1 LFVGDK
7 IKQLRGKLTVR
18 EFALKVGLSP
28 SYISDLETNKNK
40 NKMPST
46 KALMKIA
53 EAHNK
58 DLSYFFGS
66 DDNILVDMR
75 DYKDKAPRIVK
86 DFLEMKDAPAF
97 ASLMIDLHKKG
108 ITPEEVAAV
117 FSAMEKQILKKRNDS
132 VD

>member
-1 LFVGDK
+1 MFVGDK

-28 SYISDLETNKNK
+28 SYISDLENNKS
-40 NKMPST
+40 KMPST
-46 KALMKIA
+46 ASLLRIA

-66 DDNILVDMR
+66 DDNILVNMR
-75 DYKDKAPRIVK
+75 DYKDKAPKVVR
-86 DFLEMKDAPAF
+86 DFLEMEDAPAF
-97 ASLMIDLHKKG
+97 ARLMIDLHKKG
-108 ITPEEVAAV
+108 ITPEEVIAV